1 MMHRVSGPTPTTP
14 TTTVRA
20 KTRAR
25 APGGGIN
32 DDDGNDGDDVLLS
45 TAEAGTGAGAGAKTG
60 IEAMA
65 SKSTQETRQ
74 GFTTHAP
81 HLLQH
86 LSDLAATS
94 IQEREAVRLGLA
106 PTHTTNSHPHQ
117 HTHPKFAMLERLYGE
132 KKTLG
137 GMGEGSNEVAV
148 TTTATT
154 TATDTSNAST
164 KAARSPTKPPGAT
177 TSKAPIVAVAAKP
190 PVASTKPKAPISAL
204 AKQIR
209 ALFAEQERAQ
219 AQELGLGLAQGQGL
233 GSASGP
239 RLGLGLGAN
248 IMLPPSNMLL
258 PPSNGRALADMMCVN
273 PSKTGNVLLQSNDK
287 HAQSNDR
294 LTQSNDRWSESN
306 DRLAQSNDR
315 LPSIHPFPS
324 HNGKETKDTGLG
336 SGYGSV
342 VGAGVGMGAGMGMG
356 VHNSRHG
363 KGGQRGPM
371 HRKWG
376 LGYHAQG
383 QRLGQTIPHHNNN
396 HNNNNNNNN
405 NNDDDDDMV
414 DEVGVIYRYV
424 ILSYSHCCPQNLLT
438 SLSYS
443 LIKPPFFLHL
453 FHISSSHPFHCFIF
467 FVCLSLLLLL
477 SVLLL

>member
-1 MMHRVSGPTPTTP
+1 MHRVSGPTPTTP

-164 KAARSPTKPPGAT
+164 KAARSPTKTPGAT

-287 HAQSNDR
+287 HAQSNAR
-294 LTQSNDRWSESN
+294 LGESN
-306 DRLAQSNDR
+306 DK
-315 LPSIHPFPS
+315 LPSIHPVPS
-324 HNGKETKDTGLG
+324 HNGKETKDTGSG
-336 SGYGSV
+336 SGSGAGSV
-342 VGAGVGMGAGMGMG
+342 VGTGTGTGAGMGMG

-363 KGGQRGPM
+363 KGGQPGPM

-376 LGYHAQG
+376 LGYHAPGQG
-383 QRLGQTIPHHNNN
+383 LGQGIPHRNNN
-396 HNNNNNNNN
+396 HNNNND
-405 NNDDDDDMV
+405 DDDDDMV
-414 DEVGVIYRYV
+414 DEVGVIDLSFR
-424 ILSYSHCCPQNLLT
+424 ILIVCHSIT

-443 LIKPPFFLHL
+443 LTQSLSHLSIHLSYFTYFTSSYLIPF
-453 FHISSSHPFHCFIF
+453 IAST
-467 FVCLSLLLLL
+467 VCCCCCCCCCCCLLL